1 MLWMSIECMMPSTP
15 APSSRLIRSQKRL
28 AYSKIE
34 FYEFNVQATGISD
47 GKLFALFLR
56 ENNEAIVG
64 GIFGW
69 TWGDTCYVRYLYV
82 PAHLRNQGHGSALMG
97 SIEVEAKARRCG
109 QIVLETHDFQAPD
122 FYRKLGFEIIGRVKA
137 YPRGHQYLTMVKSLP

>member
-1 MLWMSIECMMPSTP
+1 MHDAFNTSTVIETDPKP
-15 APSSRLIRSQKRL
+15 EEIRLLEERI
-28 AYSKIE
+28 
-34 FYEFNVQATGISD
+34 YEFNVQATGISD

-82 PAHLRNQGHGSALMG
+82 PAHLRNQGHGSALMRAV
-97 SIEVEAKARRCG
+97 EAEAKARGCG
-109 QIVLETHDFQAPD
+109 QIVLQTHDFQAPD
-122 FYRKLGFEIIGRVKA
+122 FYRKLGFDIIGRVTA
-137 YPRGHQYLTMVKSLP
+137 YPRDHQYLTMVKSLP